1 MTSAKAD
8 SGSQLYPVRA
18 LRNISDHEAYRAAR
32 YSAEMATDP
41 DDCAELLSALGI
53 PKTQIRAGRLAA
65 RRAGAA

>member
-8 SGSQLYPVRA
+8 PGLQLYPVKA

-41 DDCAELLSALGI
+41 DDCAELLSARGL
-53 PKTQIRAGRLAA
+53 PNHQIRAGRLAA
-65 RRAGAA
+65 RKAGTR